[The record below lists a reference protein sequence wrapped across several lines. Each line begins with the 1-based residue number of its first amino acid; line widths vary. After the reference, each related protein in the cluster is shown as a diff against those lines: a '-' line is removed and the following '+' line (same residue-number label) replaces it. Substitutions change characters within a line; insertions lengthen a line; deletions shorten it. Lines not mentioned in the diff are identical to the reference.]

1 MARSYAQNY
10 LTIWNDPDFRDIST
24 DAQWLYFTMLTHPT
38 LTSCGVMEWRESRLT
53 AMNRTM
59 TIDRLHGAAWE
70 LGEKKL
76 IAVDPETEEA
86 LVRSFV
92 RHDGILK
99 SPNKTKALVRE
110 HASIASLKLME
121 LVSIEVRRAIN
132 EDPNLR
138 GTAEAQPVAKQ
149 FTEPRVNPSEWV
161 PERFRKGSNSVPP
174 GRGQKSGK
182 GSESVPPPSSLIPQP
197 LSTDKY
203 GGEDKPRTT
212 RAGRLP
218 KDWHPTPEHHERAK
232 ELNINIE
239 IESEKFRNHAE
250 EKGRTSK
257 NWNLAFTN
265 WLIKAT
271 EYSPNNQPRNSHAQR
286 PNRVQ
291 QNLAVVEQLWAQEN
305 QAHETRK
312 EIGQ

>member
-1 MARSYAQNY
+1 MARSYAQIY

-38 LTSCGVMEWRESRLT
+38 LTSCGVVEWREPRLI
-53 AMNRTM
+53 AMNKDM
-59 TIDRLHGAAWE
+59 NIPRLHNAAWE
-70 LGEKKL
+70 LGQKKL

-121 LVSIEVRRAIN
+121 LVSVEVRRAIN
-132 EDPNLR
+132 EDPKLR
-138 GTAEAQPVAKQ
+138 GIAEAQPVAKQ
-149 FTEPRVNPSEWV
+149 FTEPKVNPSEWV
-161 PERFRKGSNSVPP
+161 PERFWKGSKSVPP
-174 GRGQKSGK
+174 GEGLKSGK
-182 GSESVPPPSSLIPQP
+182 GSDSVPPPSSPIPQP
-197 LSTDKY
+197 LSKDKY

-212 RAGRLP
+212 RATRLP

-232 ELNINIE
+232 EIGVNIQV
-239 IESEKFRNHAE
+239 ESEKFENHAH

-265 WLIKAT
+265 WLIKAS
-271 EYSPNNQPRNSHAQR
+271 EYSTNNQNRNTQTVR

-305 QAHETRK
+305 PTHEPRK
-312 EIGQ
+312 EIGK